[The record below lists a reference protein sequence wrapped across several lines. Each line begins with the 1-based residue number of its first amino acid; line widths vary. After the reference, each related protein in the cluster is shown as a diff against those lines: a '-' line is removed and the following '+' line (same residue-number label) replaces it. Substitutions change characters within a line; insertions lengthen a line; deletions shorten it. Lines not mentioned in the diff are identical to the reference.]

1 MKVVFDK
8 KPATAY
14 SKPIQT
20 TRFHSQLIVVAGD
33 VDNLKGGN
41 L

>member
-1 MKVVFDK
+1 MKMVFDK

-14 SKPIQT
+14 NKPFQPI
-20 TRFHSQLIVVAGD
+20 RFHSQLIFVVGG